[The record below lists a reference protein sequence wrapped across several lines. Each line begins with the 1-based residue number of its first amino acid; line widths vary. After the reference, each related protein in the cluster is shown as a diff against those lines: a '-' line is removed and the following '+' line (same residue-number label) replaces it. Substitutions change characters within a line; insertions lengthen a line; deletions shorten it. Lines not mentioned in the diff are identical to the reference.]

1 MKPTYV
7 LPAAVGIVIAI
18 AMNYGGWWLDDGTRV
33 RNMLLVLAI
42 AALIVSFVG
51 EAKFTISREIAL
63 WLGFVAGMTGV
74 LFAVGP
80 GTIFPI
86 VIAVGASMAALAVS
100 IGAAP
105 AVVLRR

>member
-1 MKPTYV
+1 
-7 LPAAVGIVIAI
+7 
-18 AMNYGGWWLDDGTRV
+18 
-33 RNMLLVLAI
+33 
-42 AALIVSFVG
+42 
-51 EAKFTISREIAL
+51 
-63 WLGFVAGMTGV
+63 MTGV